1 MAKKDSPGAKKPV
14 GHNIGRMRKK
24 RNIKI
29 EELSEMTGLSA
40 SHLEEIEAGVS
51 FAPVGDMLKIARA
64 LTVDPDELLRSGSEI
79 EKEKNRVNVFTQRE
93 QAYRYEVLTPGA
105 KKDHLRAF
113 RVVIPPR
120 SEHPSV
126 NYRHEGEEFVYTLKG
141 EVEIEVGNK
150 KHNLKKDESVHF
162 NSGMKHSLKNPGTTP
177 TVLIVTIYTP

>member
-1 MAKKDSPGAKKPV
+1 MAKKNTPGVKKPL
-14 GHNIGRMRKK
+14 GHSLSRLRKRKK
-24 RNIKI
+24 LSI
-29 EELSEMTGLSA
+29 EELSELTGLSA
-40 SHLEEIEAGVS
+40 SHLEEIEAGTS

-64 LTVDPDELLRSGSEI
+64 LTVDPDELLRSGSEM

-105 KKDHLRAF
+105 KRDHLRAF

-126 NYRHEGEEFVYTLKG
+126 NYRHEGEEFVYVLRG
-141 EVEIEVGNK
+141 EVEIEVGNRK
-150 KHNLKKDESVHF
+150 NHLTKDESIHF
-162 NSGMKHSLKNPGTTP
+162 NSSVRHALKNPGNST

>member
-1 MAKKDSPGAKKPV
+1 MAKKSAPGVKNPLGKSLL
-14 GHNIGRMRKK
+14 RLRKRKK
-24 RNIKI
+24 LSIK
-29 EELSEMTGLSA
+29 ELAELTGLTA
-40 SHLEEIEAGVS
+40 SHLEEIEAGTS

-64 LTVDPDELLRSGSEI
+64 LTVDPDELLRSGSDE

-105 KKDHLRAF
+105 KRDHLRAF

-126 NYRHEGEEFVYTLKG
+126 NYRHEGEEFVYVLKG
-141 EVEIEVGNK
+141 AVDITVGNRK
-150 KHNLKKDESVHF
+150 THLKKDESLHF
-162 NSGMKHSLKNPGTTP
+162 NSSVRHTLKNPGNSA